1 MITIESIQ
9 IGRVMTEGDPDS
21 RDITDRQ
28 WTTAFYKQ
36 PVSGLVQVRTLGIA
50 GDSVAD
56 TRFHGGADKAILCYA
71 ASHYESWAQE
81 YPNLKMGGQEISG
94 GAMAENL
101 TIAGV
106 TESEIC
112 IGDVFKVGS
121 CTLQVSQ
128 PRQPCWKISRRW
140 GDKTLLKA
148 VTQSGR
154 TGWYVRVIDEGDIR
168 AGSELKLLERPNESW
183 TIARANDVMFGR
195 EVDQL
200 AFFELMNL
208 RELADAWKAD
218 LK

>member
-1 MITIESIQ
+1 LFTIESIQ
-9 IGRVMTEGDPDS
+9 VGSVMTEGDPES
-21 RDITDRQ
+21 RDIVDRQ

-36 PVSGLVQVRTLGIA
+36 PVSGLVQVRELGIA

-81 YPNLKMGGQEISG
+81 YPKLQMSG
-94 GAMAENL
+94 GAMGENL
-101 TIAGV
+101 TVAGI
-106 TESEIC
+106 TEAEVC
-112 IGDVFKVGS
+112 IGDIFKVGS

-140 GDKTLLKA
+140 GDKSLLKA

-168 AGSELKLLERPNESW
+168 RGNELKLLERPNDSW
-183 TIARANDVMFGR
+183 SVARANDMMFGR
-195 EVDQL
+195 EADQL

-208 RELADAWKAD
+208 PELAEAWKAD

>member
-1 MITIESIQ
+1 MFTIESIQ
-9 IGRVMTEGDPDS
+9 VGSVMTEGDPES
-21 RDITDRQ
+21 RDIVDRQ

-36 PVSGLVQVRTLGIA
+36 PVSGLVQVRELGIA

-81 YPNLKMGGQEISG
+81 YPKLQMSG
-94 GAMAENL
+94 GAMGENL
-101 TIAGV
+101 TVAGI
-106 TESEIC
+106 TEAEVC
-112 IGDVFKVGS
+112 IGDIFKVGS

-140 GDKTLLKA
+140 GDKSLLKA

-168 AGSELKLLERPNESW
+168 RGNELKLLERPNDSW
-183 TIARANDVMFGR
+183 SVARANDMMFGR
-195 EVDQL
+195 EADQL

-208 RELADAWKAD
+208 PELAEAWKAD